1 MSADPKQVLRILDY
15 RGIDVRVEEGRLV
28 AKSRHGHI
36 PDDMVRFI
44 DHFKEI
50 ILAELEARRDI
61 SMCTARRPIHLLR
74 LPGKSSGGT
83 GTATNRPGNSSQRK
97 PGGAAS
103 RVVSRAP
110 IQHRSRAFGIT
121 CAIC

>member
-1 MSADPKQVLRILDY
+1 MSADPKQVLRILEY
-15 RGIDVRVEEGRLV
+15 RGIDIRVEDGRLV
-28 AKSRHGHI
+28 AKSRQGHI

-44 DHFKEI
+44 DYFKEI
-50 ILAELEARRDI
+50 IVTQLEAAKDTSRCMA
-61 SMCTARRPIHLLR
+61 SRPIHLLR
-74 LPGKSSGGT
+74 SPGKSSGGT